1 MVLLYIFI
9 AIIAFIL
16 LVLGVGKL
24 LLWIS
29 ESMLY
34 NSIEVK
40 YQDAEFIS
48 DTHQVPPEWRK
59 KNNTQN
65 SATDFMYGGG
75 GSIQI
80 PNSEWR
86 KHIRRLKKLIRHF
99 KNTQIISDE
108 ATRRLIL
115 SGLEN
120 AKKEWVSE
128 SRKK

>member
-1 MVLLYIFI
+1 MYIFI
-9 AIIAFIL
+9 FITIIVFVL
-16 LVLGVGKL
+16 LILGVGKL

-65 SATDFMYGGG
+65 SATGSMYDGG

-80 PNSEWR
+80 PKSEWR
-86 KHIRRLKKLIRHF
+86 KHTRRLKKLIRHF

-120 AKKEWVSE
+120 VKKEWVSE

>member
-65 SATDFMYGGG
+65 SAADFMYGGG

-80 PNSEWR
+80 PKSEWR

-120 AKKEWVSE
+120 VKKEWVSE

>member
-1 MVLLYIFI
+1 MILLYMFI
-9 AIIAFIL
+9 AIIVFVL

-24 LLWIS
+24 LLWMS

-48 DTHQVPPEWRK
+48 ETHQIPPEWRK
-59 KNNTQN
+59 KKNRQN

>member
-24 LLWIS
+24 LLWMS

-48 DTHQVPPEWRK
+48 ETHQIPPEWRK
-59 KNNTQN
+59 KKNRQN
-65 SATDFMYGGG
+65 SVTDFMYGGG

-80 PNSEWR
+80 PKSEWR